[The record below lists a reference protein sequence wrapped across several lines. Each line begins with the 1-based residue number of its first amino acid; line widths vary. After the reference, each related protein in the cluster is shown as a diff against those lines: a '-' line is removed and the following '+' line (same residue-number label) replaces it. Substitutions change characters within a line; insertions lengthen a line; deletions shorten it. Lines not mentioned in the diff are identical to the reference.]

1 MNLVLEAQLQTCSD
15 LIQREDKRYPLIAQ
29 GNLLYAF
36 VMTQISSA
44 SSSMAFHSLR
54 EVLEVICDCL
64 LSSKNEWDPDL
75 LLPMLI
81 SNESF
86 ILTLINPDCK
96 VPVQLAVC

>member
-1 MNLVLEAQLQTCSD
+1 MNIVTETQMQTCLY
-15 LIQREDKRYPLIAQ
+15 LIQREDKRYPLTAQ

-44 SSSMAFHSLR
+44 SSSMAYHSSR

-81 SNESF
+81 SNEHC
-86 ILTLINPDCK
+86 ILTLINPDCN
-96 VPVQLAVC
+96 VPVRLAVC